1 MEAFWGITGMALVTF
16 SIRYLLLPLSGR
28 IVFSGRM
35 QRALSYVPPAVLTA
49 IIVPAALIPNGGD
62 LQLSWRNPYL
72 VGALLTM
79 AIGWLCKNMLVTI
92 LGGMMAFAGWQ
103 WLLST
108 GWI

>member
-1 MEAFWGITGMALVTF
+1 LETFWGITGMALVTF

-28 IVFSGRM
+28 IHFSDRM
-35 QRALSYVPPAVLTA
+35 LRALSYVPPAVLTA
-49 IIVPAALIPNGGD
+49 IIVPAALLPDGRH
-62 LQLSWRNPYL
+62 LQLTWRNPYL
-72 VGALLTM
+72 VGAVLTA

-92 LGGMMAFAGWQ
+92 LGGMAVFAGWQ